1 MTILII
7 SKYKDFYDHIS
18 YCFGVDEKIV
28 YVRDTIKNVEIRIR
42 DIPGYRMLRALND
55 QKYLHES
62 VSIVVIVDKMYFVA
76 RNHSNGRDRALGASD
91 LIMKSRYVLR
101 DNSHNDSGRIL
112 NLSKLVGSPVYRINY
127 ILYDRSEPDMKMIA
141 KIDKNAPRLTT
152 IQGMVSLLDAQQVYQ
167 NIEYAIANQLNDS
180 PDTSPRVDIE
190 DKYKIAAAGFDLK
203 QSFRHRK

>member
-1 MTILII
+1 MLII

-28 YVRDTIKNVEIRIR
+28 YVRDTIKNVEIRMR
-42 DIPGYRMLRALND
+42 DIPGYRMLHAH
-55 QKYLHES
+55 LHES

-76 RNHSNGRDRALGASD
+76 RNHINGRDRVLGASD

-127 ILYDRSEPDMKMIA
+127 ILCDRSEPDMKMIA

-180 PDTSPRVDIE
+180 PDTSPRVTIE